1 MLLKAG
7 TYRLRVYAFPGTG
20 SPITQL
26 FTIRVRR
33 AASGLA
39 SRPARETSRAGENDA
54 VDSLRGHL
62 LVAGPGLDDPNFR
75 RTVVLVGEHGDE
87 GAMGVVLNRV
97 SPVTVE
103 DAVPPM
109 AALVGPDELVYVGG
123 PVQPQAVVVLA
134 DFVDPRRAEALVVDD
149 VGFLPGEL
157 DDAADVGELRSVR
170 VFAGYA
176 GWAAG
181 QLEGELEEG
190 SWLVFPARARRRVHE
205 RPGRALE
212 RCPPPRGRRA
222 RAFSRCFPT
231 IHGSTERTEHS
242 TNVNNSFGLALWE

>member
-1 MLLKAG
+1 M
-7 TYRLRVYAFPGTG
+7 
-20 SPITQL
+20 
-26 FTIRVRR
+26 
-33 AASGLA
+33 
-39 SRPARETSRAGENDA
+39 E
-54 VDSLRGHL
+54 SLRGYL

-103 DAVPPM
+103 DAVPPI
-109 AALVGPDELVYVGG
+109 AELVGPDELVYVGG

-134 DFVDPRRAEALVVDD
+134 DFIDPERAEALVVGD

-157 DDAADVGELRSVR
+157 DDPLDVGKLRNVR

-190 SWLVFPARARRRVHE
+190 SWLVMPALAADVFTTEPDRLWSVVLRRE
-205 RPGRALE
+205 G
-212 RCPPPRGRRA
+212 G
-222 RAFSRCFPT
+222 
-231 IHGSTERTEHS
+231 
-242 TNVNNSFGLALWE
+242 GLAVLAMLPDDPRTN